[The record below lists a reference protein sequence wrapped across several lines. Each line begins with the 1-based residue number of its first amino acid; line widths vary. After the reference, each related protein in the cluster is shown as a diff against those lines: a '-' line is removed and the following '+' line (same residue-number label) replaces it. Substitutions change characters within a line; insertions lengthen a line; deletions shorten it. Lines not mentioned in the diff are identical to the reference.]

1 MEGKYH
7 RQMLNDVLSHHFN
20 KVDLDIITRANLR
33 QDWPRGQL
41 HPEYHFDNSTF
52 AESEAFIQQQRQIVL
67 DALTVKNRETALA
80 AFGRLLHTR
89 QDFYAHANWVRL
101 QVTQQGGIDDCLPED
116 IQICPD
122 PLAEKDLISGNA
134 SIPRWLLYR
143 VPLLGP
149 FVKRFYLPPDS
160 HEAMNLDNPKQSPL
174 FAYAMSAAT
183 RHTQLEFETLLAEIE
198 EDGGETAVAYFL
210 NK

>member
-7 RQMLNDVLSHHFN
+7 RHMLTKVLSDHFN
-20 KVDLDIITRANLR
+20 PVDLATIIRANLH

-52 AESEAFIQQQRQIVL
+52 AEAETYISQQRQII
-67 DALTVKNRETALA
+67 LTAVHTKNREAALLA
-80 AFGRLLHTR
+80 LGRLTHTR
-89 QDFYAHANWVRL
+89 QDFYAHSNWIRL
-101 QVTQQGGIDDCLPED
+101 QVAQQGGLANCVPEAVPL
-116 IQICPD
+116 CPD
-122 PLAEKDLISGNA
+122 ALAETVLRSGNA

-143 VPLLGP
+143 IPLLGS
-149 FVKRFYLPPDS
+149 FVKRFYFPPDS
-160 HEAMNLDNPKQSPL
+160 HEAMNLDNPKQGPL

-198 EDGGETAVAYFL
+198 ECLGETAVAYFL